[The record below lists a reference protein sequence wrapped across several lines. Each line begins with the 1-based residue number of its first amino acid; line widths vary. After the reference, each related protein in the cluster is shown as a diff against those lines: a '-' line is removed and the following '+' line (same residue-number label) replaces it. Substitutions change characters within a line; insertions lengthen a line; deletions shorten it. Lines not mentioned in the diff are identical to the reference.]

1 MRIII
6 TVDRKEI
13 NNKIKAQRGNAACNN
28 NKSSNKGRK
37 IKSHVT

>member
-6 TVDRKEI
+6 TVGRKEI
-13 NNKIKAQRGNAACNN
+13 NNKIKAQRGNAACN
-28 NKSSNKGRK
+28 KSSNKGRK